1 MKISSLGHVV
11 LRVADR
17 DGAERFDGG
26 MLGLRLCARL
36 HKRGFKMA
44 FFTLGTHHDFSVME
58 VSGEGSSRSETAGGL
73 HHVPFNIGS
82 IQSTQSTLAA
92 AAARLCRIL
101 AVCIPVLMFT
111 NAPAAEHEPSKAA
124 KGMPGAKG
132 TIEYKP
138 TDWAGN
144 VTTYWKDTD
153 GVNPGV
159 AGCHVGVTQD
169 GKPNGR
175 FFGEACQSAAIL
187 IESNPGAGVVHSHA
201 NDLGHPD
208 TFDCKAWCVG
218 VKKAKGG
225 VCKPASAPSP
235 CTASARCECD

>member
-1 MKISSLGHVV
+1 MNMSLLGHSV
-11 LRVADR
+11 LRVTGSDR
-17 DGAERFDGG
+17 VERFYGG
-26 MLGLRLCARL
+26 VLGPPLWARF
-36 HKRGFKMA
+36 HKEGGFKMA
-44 FFTLGTHHDFSVME
+44 AT
-58 VSGEGSSRSETAGGL
+58 
-73 HHVPFNIGS
+73 
-82 IQSTQSTLAA
+82 
-92 AAARLCRIL
+92 AARLFRIL
-101 AVCIPVLMFT
+101 AVCVPVLMFT

-144 VTTYWKDTD
+144 VTTYWKDSD

-225 VCKPASAPSP
+225 VCKTASAPSP